1 MFTHHSTTK
10 LVFLLALS
18 TGISSLAYS
27 APDSATLDIID
38 ARQKAFTALESQTKA
53 VKKTLDGS
61 DTDWQTLLEA
71 SEQLVANSDALNG
84 AFVLGT
90 QEGSKAKES
99 VWSKPEKFNRLMQQM
114 QQGYQQVALGAQ
126 NQSIAEV
133 EKGLKAAEFTCK
145 SCHRSYRSRW

>member
-61 DTDWQTLLEA
+61 
-71 SEQLVANSDALNG
+71 
-84 AFVLGT
+84 
-90 QEGSKAKES
+90 
-99 VWSKPEKFNRLMQQM
+99 
-114 QQGYQQVALGAQ
+114 
-126 NQSIAEV
+126 
-133 EKGLKAAEFTCK
+133 
-145 SCHRSYRSRW
+145 